1 MFFSERDGYIYY
13 LKILFP
19 IIRSTL
25 NNKLVCFLFSDS
37 LSIYLA
43 RSFDS
48 INSCFLVLIMHSCL
62 SHSTYHMDTWS
73 FAGAPSTTREHVDTI
88 VVYCTTS
95 SVYFD
100 GYHSPVSGGESK
112 QHATRLA
119 QAISAEPQVEQRQ
132 NLSDFRC
139 PSIKDL
145 FIIIDTILSIFHE
158 INNIY
163 SMQFFILIFCSN
175 RF

>member
-1 MFFSERDGYIYY
+1 MIKNLNVFYVIQTVTVTFTIWKSVSYY
-13 LKILFP
+13 SIHFELQVSLFP
-19 IIRSTL
+19 L
-25 NNKLVCFLFSDS
+25 LG
-37 LSIYLA
+37 LSFNLSCSI
-43 RSFDS
+43 FDS

-119 QAISAEPQVEQRQ
+119 QAISAEP
-132 NLSDFRC
+132 
-139 PSIKDL
+139 
-145 FIIIDTILSIFHE
+145 
-158 INNIY
+158 
-163 SMQFFILIFCSN
+163 
-175 RF
+175 